1 MSNITAKA
9 KELRKLLEYVTENLD
24 DQTVLNVATFVE
36 RWKPDTAYEV
46 GKRVSYKPAD
56 EVELWK
62 CRQAHTSQT
71 GWEPSTATASLWER
85 IDEIHSG
92 AIDDPIPYNEN
103 LTVYKDLYY
112 TEDNILYLCTRDSGQ
127 PLYATA
133 ASLVG
138 NYFEVVEDEEEPTPE
153 PTEEIPEWTQ
163 PDASNPYMT
172 GDKVTYEGVVY
183 ESTIDNNVWSP
194 AAYPAGWKVVE

>member
-9 KELRKLLEYVTENLD
+9 RELRKLLEYVTETLD
-24 DQTVLNVATFVE
+24 DQTVLSVATFVE

-46 GKRVSYKPAD
+46 GKRVSYKPGD

-112 TEDNILYLCTRDSGQ
+112 TEDGILYLCLRDSGQ

-138 NYFEVVEDEEEPTPE
+138 NYFEVVEDEEEPE

-163 PDASNPYMT
+163 PDTGNPYMT